1 MKKSF
6 IAVCAGVFMAISL
19 CFAPAC
25 SDKENEVPDET
36 VPELQ
41 EGTITF
47 EDAICES
54 IINEE
59 NSGTVAVATASN
71 GAAVTYSVSEEEAE
85 RFANAFDGKLSIA
98 SDGTIQGAYDAIKR
112 FKVDV
117 TASAE
122 KCDAVTAEIT
132 VSVVNPHLTY
142 SGRTL
147 ADAREGIEYAAS
159 VAFVEDE
166 GADVSYKVT
175 EGELPAG
182 LEMDSEG
189 TITGIP
195 QTVGRGEPFTVT
207 ASSKGYS
214 DTDAQFT
221 IDVVI
226 NHVSDIP
233 SSIVKFEKDEAVVL
247 KEAYIGQAYVNTS
260 DVATA
265 TALNNNYVSYRLAEG
280 EELPEGFTLYSN
292 GALIGSSEDLGEYTF
307 RVIASAQGCDD
318 VSCTFTLPVKAT
330 RIKYSPVN
338 GTITKG
344 EAANLALNTA
354 EVAEGVIVTYSVT
367 DEKSK
372 ATLEEYGLA
381 VTAEGY
387 LTGTPVKVAS
397 QIAIVVTASAEG
409 YTSTDATMYIRINE
423 PLQAP
428 ANGRFEAEYTDL
440 SGKNGTGYSASPS
453 GTALIDKTLSFA
465 SNGAFVNYMHNDSI
479 TLEFVVYSDEAKT
492 GVPLY
497 LGIGSELGRVTF
509 SPANLGIYVYHGK
522 DTTGAKTTVNYSGV
536 SVPGGNQTYTE
547 FIDAQFGTVDLAEGW
562 NVIQIAVLT
571 NDLRGA
577 GSTGGPGIDYIRLD
591 TTGIEWIPLTFNMD

>member
-1 MKKSF
+1 
-6 IAVCAGVFMAISL
+6 MAFSL
-19 CFAPAC
+19 CLAPAC
-25 SDKENEVPDET
+25 SNNEEEVPDNPVT
-36 VPELQ
+36 ELE

-47 EDAICES
+47 EDTICES

-71 GAAVTYSVSEEEAE
+71 GASVTYSVSEEEAE
-85 RFANAFDGKLSIA
+85 RFGNAFEGKLSIA
-98 SDGTIQGAYDAIKR
+98 SDGTIAGAYDAIKR

-122 KCDAVTAEIT
+122 KCESVTAEIT

-147 ADAREGIEYAAS
+147 ADAREGVEYAAS
-159 VAFVEDE
+159 VAFAEE
-166 GADVSYKVT
+166 EADVTYKLA
-175 EGELPAG
+175 EGDLPAG
-182 LEMDSEG
+182 LEMDADG
-189 TITGIP
+189 TIVGTP
-195 QTVGRGEPFTVT
+195 ETVGRGEPFTVT
-207 ASSKGYS
+207 ASAKGYS

-226 NHVSDIP
+226 NHVSDVS
-233 SSIVKFEKDEAVVL
+233 SSIVKFEKDETVVL
-247 KEAYIGQAYVNTS
+247 QEAFIGQTYVNTNG
-260 DVATA
+260 VATA

-280 EELPEGFTLYSN
+280 ETLPEGFTLYPN
-292 GALIGSSEDLGEYTF
+292 GALIGTSEDMGEYTF
-307 RVIASAQGCDD
+307 EVIASAKGCDD
-318 VSCTFTLPVKAT
+318 VACTFTLAIKAT
-330 RIKYSPVN
+330 MIKYSPVN

-354 EVAEGVIVTYSVT
+354 EVAEGVKVTYSVT
-367 DEKSK
+367 NEKSLE
-372 ATLEEYGLA
+372 TLKEYGLT
-381 VTAEGY
+381 VTEEGY
-387 LTGTPVKVAS
+387 LTGTPTKVAA

-453 GTALIDKTLSFA
+453 GTALIDQSLSFA
-465 SNGAFVNYMHNDSI
+465 SNNAFVNYMHNDSI
-479 TLEFVVYSDEAKT
+479 TLEFVIYSDEAKT

-509 SPANLGIYVYHGK
+509 SPDNLGIYVYQGQ
-522 DTTGAKTTVNYSGV
+522 DTTGAKTEVNYSGV
-536 SVPGGNQTYTE
+536 SVPGGNQLYTE
-547 FIDAQFGTVDLAEGW
+547 FIDAQFGTVDLVQGW
-562 NVIQIAVLT
+562 NVIQIAVLK

-591 TTGIEWIPLTFNMD
+591 TDGVEWVPLTFNMD

>member
-6 IAVCAGVFMAISL
+6 MAVCAGVFMAISL

-25 SDKENEVPDET
+25 SGKEKKPDEI

-71 GAAVTYSVSEEEAE
+71 GATVTYSVSEEEAE
-85 RFANAFDGKLSIA
+85 RFGNAFDGKLSIA
-98 SDGTIQGAYDAIKR
+98 PDGTIQGAYDAIKR

-122 KCDAVTAEIT
+122 KCDSVTAEIT
-132 VSVVNPHLTY
+132 VSVVNPYLTY
-142 SGRTL
+142 AGRTL
-147 ADAREGIEYAAS
+147 ADAREGVEYAAS
-159 VAFVEDE
+159 VAFVENE
-166 GADVSYKVT
+166 EVDVTYRVT
-175 EGELPAG
+175 EGNLPAG
-182 LEMDSEG
+182 LKMDSSG
-189 TITGIP
+189 TITGTP
-195 QTVGRGEPFTVT
+195 ETVGRGEPFTVT
-207 ASSKGYS
+207 ASGKGYS

-226 NHVSDIP
+226 DHVSDIP
-233 SSIVKFEKDEAVVL
+233 STIVKFAKDEAVVL
-247 KEAYIGQAYVNTS
+247 QEAYIGQTYVNTS
-260 DVATA
+260 GVATA

-280 EELPEGFTLYSN
+280 EQLPEGFTLYSN
-292 GALIGSSEDLGEYTF
+292 GALIGSSDDIGEYTF
-307 RVIASAQGCDD
+307 KVIASAQGCED
-318 VSCTFTLPVKAT
+318 VTCSFTLAVKAT

-354 EVAEGVIVTYSVT
+354 EVAEGVKVTYSVT
-367 DEKSK
+367 NEKSLE
-372 ATLEEYGLA
+372 TLKEYGLT
-381 VTAEGY
+381 VTADGY
-387 LTGTPVKVAS
+387 LTGTPTKVAN

-409 YTSTDATMYIRINE
+409 YTPTDATMYIRINE

-479 TLEFVVYSDEAKT
+479 TLEFVIYSAEAKT

-509 SPANLGIYVYHGK
+509 SPENLGIYVYHGQN
-522 DTTGAKTTVNYSGV
+522 TTGEKTTVNYSGV

>member
-1 MKKSF
+1 M
-6 IAVCAGVFMAISL
+6 AVCAGAFMAISL

-25 SDKENEVPDET
+25 SSKEKKPDEI

-47 EDAICES
+47 EDTICES

-59 NSGTVAVATASN
+59 NSGTVAVAAASN
-71 GAAVTYSVSEEEAE
+71 GATVTYSVSEEEAE
-85 RFANAFDGKLSIA
+85 RFGNAFDGKLSIA
-98 SDGTIQGAYDAIKR
+98 PDGTIQGAYDAIKK

-132 VSVVNPHLTY
+132 VSVVNPYLTY
-142 SGRTL
+142 AGRTL
-147 ADAREGIEYAAS
+147 ADAREGVEYAAS
-159 VAFVEDE
+159 VAFVENE
-166 GADVSYKVT
+166 EVDVTYRVT
-175 EGELPAG
+175 EGDLPAG
-182 LEMDSEG
+182 LEMDSSG
-189 TITGIP
+189 TITGTP
-195 QTVGRGEPFTVT
+195 ETVGRGEPFTVT
-207 ASSKGYS
+207 ASGKGFS

-226 NHVSDIP
+226 NHVSDVP
-233 SSIVKFEKDEAVVL
+233 SAIVKFTKDEAVAL
-247 KEAYIGQAYVNTS
+247 QEAYIGQTYVNTNG
-260 DVATA
+260 VATA
-265 TALNNNYVSYRLAEG
+265 TALNNNCVSYRLAEG

-292 GALIGSSEDLGEYTF
+292 GALIGSSDDIGEYTF
-307 RVIASAQGCDD
+307 KVIASAQGCDD
-318 VSCTFTLPVKAT
+318 VSCTFTLAVKAA

-338 GTITKG
+338 ETITKG
-344 EAANLALNTA
+344 EPANLALNTA
-354 EVAEGVIVTYSVT
+354 KVAEGVKVTYSVT
-367 DEKSK
+367 NEKSLE
-372 ATLEEYGLA
+372 TLKEYGLT
-381 VTAEGY
+381 VTEDGY
-387 LTGTPVKVAS
+387 LTGTPTKVAG

-409 YTSTDATMYIRINE
+409 YTPTDATMYIRINE

-440 SGKNGTGYSASPS
+440 SGKNGTGYSSSPS

-479 TLEFVVYSDEAKT
+479 TLEFVIYSDEAKAD
-492 GVPLY
+492 VPLY

-509 SPANLGIYVYHGK
+509 SPDNLGIYVYHGQN
-522 DTTGAKTTVNYSGV
+522 TTGEKTTVNYRGV
-536 SVPGGNQTYTE
+536 SVPGGNRTYTE

-571 NDLRGA
+571 NDMGGTLG
-577 GSTGGPGIDYIRLD
+577 TGGPGIDYIRLD